1 MAQNT
6 QTFILVGDFKD
17 NITPA
22 LKKLTKSLKTF
33 EKSFS
38 KSFSKP
44 MASINKDWAKLE
56 KDMMKGMNSF
66 DKKFQQATRKMA
78 QNSKKDFK
86 AIGDSFEEAVF
97 SEKAMRRS
105 LARFDK
111 YQREVQRR
119 ARRNIRG
126 GEILYDAFTTENLR
140 DQGRGGR
147 GGRGGSAAQQLIH
160 NEISDGFSIEKGVIA
175 GLAVEGVTRIM
186 DMLVNSV
193 GGAINYLKGA
203 IKERIE
209 DEMSDIKS
217 AGGMFSVGKE
227 NKIPF
232 ADTFDE
238 AMGLQKKLNAEMAN
252 LAAALPGTTN
262 DYVRNMKMVTDTSMK
277 AVASDTQGMI
287 KELNELK
294 KAGVVAQDTVIKT
307 QQEAFVETT
316 KQMAKFSTLA
326 EQGQSGGMPFTSLM
340 EQMITSDKVDV
351 KSLKSRYAALR
362 YDPLISGAIE
372 SFQAEMNKYGAGT
385 AQRTAT
391 MLKALNKAFPP
402 EVIAAMEKSAD
413 GIYQA
418 MKSYLFDPDVG
429 WFGLGRLMEIDFSE
443 FKANKM
449 GNLKETMG
457 LFDMFV
463 KMFGAF
469 GQILGPILKELPKI
483 MEVFSS
489 VIDPFKEFYVNA
501 ENTISNFNKAKK
513 DFAKAKKSFPEFRAS
528 LKAIGQLAQSFGGD
542 KAEIGKLNQLINAD
556 KLDLGQALQQA
567 AKTLFSSEAM
577 ERFGKAVGQ
586 ALGSFISML
595 AGLAET
601 GKSLVDESGLMK
613 GFAEGWKKTKGSEAI
628 AKLIR
633 DLIGFIVKTVA
644 GLIVE
649 AAKTDP
655 IGVGLVATI
664 FISPIRAAV
673 INFLKGT
680 AGQIIGGLG
689 GGGGVTRAGARI
701 TTSGGRAAGGGVM
714 GGIGR
719 ALLGNFQAGEA
730 LVPAGARGAIR
741 GGANAMKAKAMGPLA
756 AGIVTMATKA
766 PALAKAGQ
774 ALVQFGKK
782 IPLLSVAFTAADFGM
797 RVAGG
802 EKVTKAAGGALGGLS
817 GGMLGAAIGTALAGP
832 VGTVIG
838 GVIGTVAGDKLGT
851 ALGGL
856 FVTETEKQNQAAAIQ
871 LQAAQKQ
878 LQASNEKMR
887 QLGLGPLGGATSSVE
902 DPMKLHATIQMLG
915 LAGDKQVIE
924 YENTVSKLRGL
935 RDAAQVSKDSLYT
948 LVNSLK
954 GKGFN
959 PEEIWKQDDVRALSA
974 RYQEL
979 NKKVAAEQAN
989 VQKKFGELPQNITR
1003 AITTSL
1009 QTMDTKAIEYA
1020 IANRIQM
1027 MPGQNMGYTIP
1038 GLPGGPQRMPG
1049 NQASFKPQASTN
1061 PFLQNLKWSKAKGEP
1076 GVAFGSLGQAV
1087 NYEMKNKP
1095 AGSDLVIANSSE
1107 TIIPKGK
1114 VGTAAGGAAGEG
1126 MMALVNAIF
1135 TTAAATRS
1143 ELARGFT
1150 DLTRVTLAGDSK
1162 IVSTTQQGS
1171 ARTAGAIN
1179 RQIAT
1184 QIAGDAKILGAIKAA
1199 SAAGGFG
1206 GGGPLGGASGSLQA
1220 ADAMAKSMGLTMT
1233 SYKRSGPPGAS
1244 YHNVG
1249 RAMDFSN
1256 STGPTPQMMQFAQA
1270 MAAKYGSSMA
1280 ELIYT
1285 PLGYGIKNGKKVA
1298 PYAAAAHYNHVHVAF
1313 AKGPGN
1319 PTAFSSKGAAIAY
1332 EKFMAPA
1339 GAKVA
1344 SVTSNS
1350 SELGGTT
1357 NLTQNIT
1364 IDGYGGNPEQLA
1376 AVVWDYTQKAIGRMQ
1391 SNSFA

>member
-44 MASINKDWAKLE
+44 MAAINKDWAKLE
-56 KDMMKGMNSF
+56 KDMAKGMKSF
-66 DKKFQQATRKMA
+66 DRQFQQATRKMA
-78 QNSKKDFK
+78 RNSKKDFK
-86 AIGDSFEEAVF
+86 AIGDSFEDAVF
-97 SEKAMRRS
+97 SDKMMKRS

-119 ARRNIRG
+119 ARKNIKG
-126 GEILYDAFTTENLR
+126 GEILYDAFTAENPMDR
-140 DQGRGGR
+140 GRGGR
-147 GGRGGSAAQQLIH
+147 GGRGGQQRPFFDDG
-160 NEISDGFSIEKGVIA
+160 ISDGFSIEKGVIA

-193 GGAINYLKGA
+193 GGALNYLKGA
-203 IKERIE
+203 VQERVQ

-217 AGGMFSVGKE
+217 AGGMFSVGKDK
-227 NKIPF
+227 KIAF

-238 AMGLQKKLNAEMAN
+238 SMALQKKLNAEMAQ

-277 AVASDTQGMI
+277 AVADNSQGMI
-287 KELNELK
+287 KQLNELK
-294 KAGVVAQDTVIKT
+294 KVGVVAQDTVIKT
-307 QQEAFVETT
+307 TQDAFVETT

-372 SFQAEMNKYGAGT
+372 DYQAEMNKFGAGS
-385 AQRTAT
+385 AERVAT

-429 WFGLGRLMEIDFSE
+429 WFGLGRLIEIDFSE
-443 FKANKM
+443 FKGNKM
-449 GNLKETMG
+449 GKLKETMG

-469 GQILGPILKELPKI
+469 GIVLGPILKELPKI

-528 LKAIGQLAQSFGGD
+528 LKSIGQLAKSFGGD
-542 KAEIGKLNQLINAD
+542 KGEIQKLDKLLNAD
-556 KLDLGQALQQA
+556 KLDLGAALQQA
-567 AKTLFSSEAM
+567 TKTLFSSEAM
-577 ERFGKAVGQ
+577 ERFGKAVGK
-586 ALGSFISML
+586 ALGGFFSML

-601 GKSLVDESGLMK
+601 GKGLVNESGLMK
-613 GFAEGWKKTKGSEAI
+613 GFAEGWGEAKGSEAI
-628 AKLIR
+628 SKLVKDILGFVAKSLW
-633 DLIGFIVKTVA
+633 
-644 GLIVE
+644 GLTVE
-649 AAKTDP
+649 AFKADP
-655 IGVGLVATI
+655 LSMALVLTI
-664 FISPIRAAV
+664 FVSPIRNAV
-673 INFLKGT
+673 INFLKMVAGRVT
-680 AGQIIGGLG
+680 KSLGAKALTTGGAKITGDVVKGGAGQAVKGFLASQAAKSAK
-689 GGGGVTRAGARI
+689 AGAAI
-701 TTSGGRAAGGGVM
+701 PGVAK
-714 GGIGR
+714 G
-719 ALLGNFQAGEA
+719 
-730 LVPAGARGAIR
+730 AGAVSAVAKGAK
-741 GGANAMKAKAMGPLA
+741 MKGVSTLA
-756 AGIVTMATKA
+756 AGMITLSTKTKG
-766 PALAKAGQ
+766 LEKAGT
-774 ALVQFGKK
+774 AVMNLGKR
-782 IPLLSVAFTAADFGM
+782 IPLLSVALAGLDFAARKAEGQDT
-797 RVAGG
+797 
-802 EKVTKAAGGALGGLS
+802 TKAAGGAAGSLAGGLV
-817 GGMLGAAIGTALAGP
+817 GAAIGQAAIPIP
-832 VGTVIG
+832 VVGAAIG
-838 GVIGTVAGDKLGT
+838 GVIGSALGDWIGSNIVPAFQALPGMLNQAWSGFKNWLYALPGNVVSAVGFAIGYMEGAWARLTSWLNSLGPKFSQWLSNTYATVNTAWTRFMWQLKAVFSNPGKYFAGAAQSLGT
-851 ALGGL
+851 AIGDAVKNAFNWAKQQLSNLGGWI
-856 FVTETEKQNQAAAIQ
+856 TQQKQNFHRSRSQG
-871 LQAAQKQ
+871 
-878 LQASNEKMR
+878 R
-887 QLGLGPLGGATSSVE
+887 
-902 DPMKLHATIQMLG
+902 
-915 LAGDKQVIE
+915 
-924 YENTVSKLRGL
+924 
-935 RDAAQVSKDSLYT
+935 
-948 LVNSLK
+948 
-954 GKGFN
+954 
-959 PEEIWKQDDVRALSA
+959 
-974 RYQEL
+974 
-979 NKKVAAEQAN
+979 
-989 VQKKFGELPQNITR
+989 
-1003 AITTSL
+1003 TT
-1009 QTMDTKAIEYA
+1009 A
-1020 IANRIQM
+1020 IAQ
-1027 MPGQNMGYTIP
+1027 
-1038 GLPGGPQRMPG
+1038 
-1049 NQASFKPQASTN
+1049 
-1061 PFLQNLKWSKAKGEP
+1061 AKGSP
-1076 GVAFGSLGQAV
+1076 GVAFGSLGDAV

-1126 MMALVNAIF
+1126 MVALVNAIF

-1143 ELARGFT
+1143 ALARGFT
-1150 DLTRVTLAGDSK
+1150 DLTRVTLAGDTK
-1162 IVSTTQQGS
+1162 IVATTQQSGAKTTS
-1171 ARTAGAIN
+1171 AIN

-1206 GGGPLGGASGSLQA
+1206 GGLGGGALGGASGNLQA
-1220 ADAMAKSMGLTMT
+1220 AAGLAKSMGLTMT

-1256 STGPTPQMMQFAQA
+1256 STGPTPQMMQFAQT

-1319 PTAFSSKGAAIAY
+1319 PTMFSSKGAAIAY